1 MAPSIGAMTT
11 SILTPG
17 PSLGLKPGE
26 LRHTSL
32 LGLVRALAAD
42 DKPELHRYREF
53 SDAVEAKT
61 GPRMAAQTYL
71 LPGDLLQRDMTVG
84 GGGAVGGYI
93 VGTEI
98 ASFVNVLTKRSI
110 LGRLPVQQH
119 QELRANATITRM
131 SGAHT
136 TTWLSAEDAVISDGQ
151 STYGQISLTPKSV
164 AATVIASR
172 QMLVQGGPVA
182 EAFLHSTL
190 ANALAEAVDSAL
202 ISGSGNTGQPLGIVN
217 TSNIDTRAG
226 TAFALADAVAMLKV
240 ADGYALSDTLQWVA
254 GVDTAEDLRARPKVS
269 GGERMLL
276 ENNRMLDQPVIVSR
290 SAPAAGLVL
299 MQWGACHFAQWG
311 ALEVAVD
318 PYTHAATG
326 RVIVRALWRVDVAVE
341 AATQVAVATAVT

>member
-32 LGLVRALAAD
+32 LGLVRAIAAD

-61 GPRMAAQTYL
+61 GSRMAAQTYL
-71 LPGDLLQRDMTVG
+71 MPADLLQRDMTVA
-84 GGGAVGGYI
+84 GAGSAI
-93 VGTEI
+93 VGVEGL
-98 ASFVNVLTKRSI
+98 SFVNTLAKRSI

-151 STYGQISLTPKSV
+151 STYGQISLMPKSV

-276 ENNRMLDQPVIVSR
+276 ENNRMLDQPLIVSR

-299 MQWGACHFAQWG
+299 MQWGAYHFAQWG

-326 RVIVRALWRVDVAVE
+326 RVIVRALWRVDFAVE
-341 AATQVAVATAVT
+341 AASQVAVATAVT